1 MAASMKVR
9 VLELY
14 SGIGGMHWAL
24 KESGLSFEV
33 VAAIDINTTAN
44 QIYRHNFPDVKL
56 LPSSIDKLTAAQFEA
71 WNIDAVLLS
80 PPCQPFT
87 RMGKKRDVEDIRTKS
102 FMHVL
107 HLISVVKNKPRYILV
122 ENVKGFETSEARQ
135 RLMGTLTQCSYH
147 YQEFLLTPLQMGIP
161 NCRLRYYLIATLAQN
176 GFSFPTSESILE
188 DLPKEV
194 SDWLT
199 YKKLIC
205 DTSFQPSC
213 DQSCDTETTP
223 TQNGGVHDASESTLE
238 DAGENLRQVADE
250 THQEYRGCQRLKH
263 FLEKQSC
270 EYFQDFLLDDKE
282 LTRFVIMD
290 IVQPSLNKSACFTRR
305 YGHFV
310 EGAGSIVQMTS
321 NVKAVEAV
329 SKLKSRVVDLPE
341 RPLLGEEELDLL
353 RGLQLRYFTPREIA
367 NLLCFPQQFE
377 LPSELS
383 RIQKYRS
390 LGNSLNVHVVSLL
403 IRLMML

>member
-1 MAASMKVR
+1 MAAPVKVR

-24 KESGLSFEV
+24 QESGLSFEV

-56 LPSSIDKLTAAQFEA
+56 LPSSIDKLTVAQFEA
-71 WNIDAVLLS
+71 WNIDAVLMS

-107 HLISVVKNKPRYILV
+107 HLISVVENKPRYILV
-122 ENVKGFETSEARQ
+122 ENVKGFETSAARQ
-135 RLMGTLTQCSYH
+135 RLVETLRQCSYSS
-147 YQEFLLTPLQMGIP
+147 QEFLLTPLQTGVP
-161 NCRLRYYLIATLAQN
+161 NCRLRYYLIATLAQD
-176 GFSFPTSESILE
+176 GFTFPASESILE
-188 DLPKEV
+188 ELPAEA

-199 YKKLIC
+199 YKTLIC
-205 DTSFQPSC
+205 DTSDQQSC
-213 DQSCDTETTP
+213 DQSCDSGTTP
-223 TQNGGVHDASESTLE
+223 GQNGGVCDANEKTLE

-250 THQEYRGCQRLKH
+250 THQEYSGCQRLKH
-263 FLEKQSC
+263 FIEKQSC
-270 EYFQDFLLDDKE
+270 EYFQEFLLDDKE

-290 IVQPSLNKSACFTRR
+290 IVQPSLKKSACFTRR

-321 NVKAVEAV
+321 DGDAVRAV

-367 NLLCFPQQFE
+367 NLLCFPPQFE
-377 LPSELS
+377 LPNELS
-383 RIQKYRS
+383 RIQMYRS
-390 LGNSLNVHVVSLL
+390 LGNSLSVHVVSLL
-403 IRLMML
+403 IRLMTL

>member
-1 MAASMKVR
+1 MAASTKVR

-44 QIYRHNFPDVKL
+44 QIYRHNFPHVEL
-56 LPSSIDKLTAAQFEA
+56 LPSSIDKLTAAQFES
-71 WNIDAVLLS
+71 WDIDAVLMS

-102 FMHVL
+102 FIHVL
-107 HLISVVKNKPRYILV
+107 HLISVVKKKPRYILV

-135 RLMGTLTQCSYH
+135 RLMTTLTQCSYH
-147 YQEFLLTPLQMGIP
+147 YQEFLLTPLQMGVP
-161 NCRLRYYLIATLAQN
+161 NCRLRYYLIATLAPN

-188 DLPKEV
+188 DLPKEA
-194 SDWLT
+194 SHWLT
-199 YKKLIC
+199 YN
-205 DTSFQPSC
+205 QPSC
-213 DQSCDTETTP
+213 DQSRDRSTP
-223 TQNGGVHDASESTLE
+223 TQNGDVCDASERTLAE
-238 DAGENLRQVADE
+238 AGENLRQVADE

-263 FLEKQSC
+263 FLETQPC

-290 IVQPSLNKSACFTRR
+290 IVQPSLKKSACFTRR

-321 NVKAVEAV
+321 NVNAVEAV

-341 RPLLGEEELDLL
+341 RPLLGEEELALL
-353 RGLQLRYFTPREIA
+353 RDLQLRYFTPQEIA
-367 NLLCFPQQFE
+367 NLLCFPAQFE

-403 IRLMML
+403 IRLMTL